1 MPPASTSLKKGY
13 RYRIYPTAEQQEQ
26 LAGLFG
32 ANRFLWNILIDKTEK
47 AYQTYQQQLQLDSVN
62 PPDYPKTDGYS
73 LVSMIPAIKQE
84 HPWMKDHSSV
94 SLQQTALHLGSAYK
108 NFFQGRRL
116 SRKPGKPRFKSKRGR
131 QSISLVGSA
140 FILKGG
146 QFTIAKMKD
155 PLHVVWSRDLPSE
168 PSSCTLSK
176 TPTGEYYVS
185 FTCEYTPPKT
195 SGTKVTG
202 IDLGLTHLATLSD
215 GTKIDN
221 PRHYQRVQKRL
232 KRLQQSLARKQKG
245 SKNRTKARIRV
256 ARCHQRIAAQ
266 RKDHLHKLS
275 RTLINENQ
283 VIGLE
288 TLKVANMVRN
298 RKLAKHIQSA
308 AWSTLSQYIAYKAK
322 ESQHCRV
329 ILMHPYFPSSHLCA
343 VTGKHLDRKLDLQ
356 ERHWECP
363 HCGQTH
369 DRDVNA
375 AQVIATEAL
384 QQVEWYGI
392 LRDPN
397 AGYIYTADLTSAR

>member
-1 MPPASTSLKKGY
+1 MSVALAPLKKGY
-13 RYRIYPTAEQQEQ
+13 KYRVYPTLEQQEQ

-32 ANRFLWNILIDKTEK
+32 SNRFLWNFLIDRTEK
-47 AYQTYQQQLQLDSVN
+47 AYQLYQEQLKLNPAN

-73 LVSMIPAIKQE
+73 FCSMIPAIKQE
-84 HPWMKDHSSV
+84 FPWMKDHSSV
-94 SLQQTALHLGSAYK
+94 SLQQTALHLGNAYK
-108 NFFQGRRL
+108 TFFQGRKL
-116 SRKPGKPRFKSKRGR
+116 SRKPGKPRFKSKRNR
-131 QSISLVGSA
+131 QSVSLTKTA
-140 FILKGG
+140 FILKDG
-146 QFTIAKMKD
+146 QFTIAKMKE
-155 PLHVVWSRDLPSE
+155 PLSVVWSRDLPSE

-195 SGTKVTG
+195 SGTSVTG

-221 PRHYQRVQKRL
+221 PRHYQTTQRRL
-232 KRLQQSLARKQKG
+232 KRLQQCLSRKQKG

-256 ARCHQRIAAQ
+256 ARCHQRTAAQ

-275 RTLINENQ
+275 RTLVNENQ

-308 AWSTLSQYIAYKAK
+308 AWSTLTQYIAYKAK

-329 ILMHPYFPSSHLCA
+329 ILMHPYFPSSHICA
-343 VTGKHLDRKLDLQ
+343 VTGKKLDRKLDLK
-356 ERHWECP
+356 ERHWDCP
-363 HCGQTH
+363 HCGQKH

-384 QQVEWYGI
+384 HQVEWHGL

-397 AGYIYTADLTSAR
+397 AGHLYVADTRSVR

>member
-1 MPPASTSLKKGY
+1 MSAASAPLKKGY
-13 RYRIYPTAEQQEQ
+13 KYRIYPTLEQQEQ

-32 ANRFLWNILIDKTEK
+32 SNRFLWNLLIDKTEK
-47 AYQTYQQQLQLDSVN
+47 AYQIYQEQLKLAPVN

-73 LVSMIPAIKQE
+73 FCSMIPAIKQE
-84 HPWMKDHSSV
+84 HPWMQEHSSV
-94 SLQQTALHLGSAYK
+94 SFQQTALHLGNAYK
-108 NFFQGRRL
+108 TFFQGRKL
-116 SRKPGKPRFKSKRGR
+116 TRKPGKPHFKTKRNH
-131 QSISLVGSA
+131 QSVSLMTTA
-140 FILKGG
+140 FTLKDG
-146 QFTIAKMKD
+146 QFTIAKMKI
-155 PLHVVWSRDLPSE
+155 PLHVVWSRDLPSA

-185 FTCEYTPPKT
+185 FTCEYLPPKT

-202 IDLGLTHLATLSD
+202 IDLGLTHLAILSD

-221 PRHYQRVQKRL
+221 PRHYQKAQKCL
-232 KRLQQSLARKQKG
+232 KRLQQSHSRKQKG

-256 ARCHQRIAAQ
+256 AQCHQHITSQ
-266 RKDHLHKLS
+266 RQDYLHKLS

-298 RKLAKHIQSA
+298 RKLAKHIHSA
-308 AWSTLSQYIAYKAK
+308 SWSTLTQYIAYKAK
-322 ESQHCRV
+322 ESQHCKV
-329 ILMHPYFPSSHLCA
+329 IMMNPYFPSSHLCA
-343 VTGKHLDRKLDLQ
+343 VTGKRLERKLDLK
-356 ERHWECP
+356 ERSWDCP

-384 QQVEWYGI
+384 QQVEWHGL

-397 AGYIYTADLTSAR
+397 AGHLYVADLASAR

>member
-1 MPPASTSLKKGY
+1 MSVALVPLKKGY
-13 RYRIYPTAEQQEQ
+13 KYRVYPTLEQQEQ

-32 ANRFLWNILIDKTEK
+32 SNRFLWNFLIDKIEK
-47 AYQTYQQQLQLDSVN
+47 AYQNYQEQLKLDPSN

-73 LVSMIPAIKQE
+73 LVTMIPTIKQE
-84 HPWMKDHSSV
+84 FPWMKAHSSV
-94 SLQQTALHLGSAYK
+94 SFQQTALHLGSAYK
-108 NFFQGRRL
+108 TFFQGRKL
-116 SRKPGKPRFKSKRGR
+116 SRKPGKPRFKSKRNH
-131 QSISLVGSA
+131 QSVSLMKTG

-146 QFTIAKMKD
+146 QFTVAKMKT

-195 SGTKVTG
+195 SGTNVTG
-202 IDLGLTHLATLSD
+202 IDLGLTHLAILSD

-221 PRHYQRVQKRL
+221 PRHYQKAQRRL
-232 KRLQQSLARKQKG
+232 KRLQQPLSRKQKG
-245 SKNRTKARIRV
+245 SKNRTKTRIRV
-256 ARCHQRIAAQ
+256 AQCHHHVAAQ

-275 RTLINENQ
+275 RTLVNENQ

-298 RKLAKHIQSA
+298 RKLAKHIHSA
-308 AWSTLSQYIAYKAK
+308 AWSTLLQYIAYKAK
-322 ESQHCRV
+322 ESQHCKV
-329 ILMHPYFPSSHLCA
+329 VMMHPYFPSSHLCS
-343 VTGKHLDRKLDLQ
+343 VTGKHLGRKLDLR
-356 ERHWECP
+356 ERAWGCP

-384 QQVEWYGI
+384 QQVEWHGI

-397 AGYIYTADLTSAR
+397 AGYLYTADLASAR

>member
-1 MPPASTSLKKGY
+1 MSVALAPLKKGY
-13 RYRIYPTAEQQEQ
+13 KYRIYPTPEQQEQ

-32 ANRFLWNILIDKTEK
+32 ANRFLWNLLIDKTEK
-47 AYQTYQQQLQLDSVN
+47 AYQIYQEQLKLDPAN
-62 PPDYPKTDGYS
+62 PPGYPKTDGYS
-73 LVSMIPAIKQE
+73 LVKMVPAIKQE

-94 SLQQTALHLGSAYK
+94 AFQQTALHLGNAYK
-108 NFFQGRRL
+108 TFFQGRRL
-116 SRKPGKPRFKSKRGR
+116 SRKPGNPRFKSKRNR
-131 QSISLVGSA
+131 QSVSLMRTA
-140 FILKGG
+140 FILKDG
-146 QFTIAKMKD
+146 QFTVAKIKA

-195 SGTKVTG
+195 SGTNVTG

-215 GTKIDN
+215 GSKIDN
-221 PRHYQRVQKRL
+221 PRHYQTAQKSL
-232 KRLQQSLARKQKG
+232 KRLQQSLCRKKKG

-256 ARCHQRIAAQ
+256 ARCHQRITAQ
-266 RKDHLHKLS
+266 RNDHLHKLS
-275 RTLINENQ
+275 RTLVNENQ

-288 TLKVANMVRN
+288 SLKVANMVRN
-298 RKLAKHIQSA
+298 RKLAKHIHSA
-308 AWSTLSQYIAYKAK
+308 AWSTLTQYIAYKAK
-322 ESQHCRV
+322 ESQRCKV
-329 ILMHPYFPSSHLCA
+329 ILMHPYFPSSHLCS
-343 VTGKHLDRKLDLQ
+343 VTGKHLGRKLDLR
-356 ERHWECP
+356 ERSWSCP

-384 QQVEWYGI
+384 HQVEWHGL

-397 AGYIYTADLTSAR
+397 AGHLYVADLVSTR

>member
-1 MPPASTSLKKGY
+1 MSTPDKSFKKGY
-13 RYRIYPTAEQQEQ
+13 KFRIYPTVEQRKQ

-32 ANRFLWNILIDKTEK
+32 VNRFLWNFLIDRTEK
-47 AYQTYQQQLQLDSVN
+47 AYQIYQEQLKLNPAN

-73 LVSMIPAIKQE
+73 FCSMLPAIKQE
-84 HPWMKDHSSV
+84 YPWMKDHSSV
-94 SLQQTALHLGSAYK
+94 SLQQTALHLGNAYK
-108 NFFQGRRL
+108 TFFQGRKL
-116 SRKPGKPRFKSKRGR
+116 SRKPGKPRFKSKRNH
-131 QSISLVGSA
+131 QSVSLMKKS
-140 FILKGG
+140 FILKDG
-146 QFTIAKMKD
+146 QFTVAKMKA

-168 PSSCTLSK
+168 PSSCTLSM
-176 TPTGEYYVS
+176 TPSGEYYVS

-221 PRHYQRVQKRL
+221 PRHYQTTQRRL
-232 KRLQQSLARKQKG
+232 KRLQQCLSRKQKG

-256 ARCHQRIAAQ
+256 ARCHRRIAAQ
-266 RKDHLHKLS
+266 RNDHLHKLS
-275 RTLINENQ
+275 RTLVNENQ

-288 TLKVANMVRN
+288 SLKVSNMTRN
-298 RKLAKHIQSA
+298 HKLAKHIHSA
-308 AWSTLSQYIAYKAK
+308 AWATLTRFIAYKAK

-329 ILMHPYFPSSHLCA
+329 ILMHPFFPSSHICA
-343 VTGKHLDRKLDLQ
+343 VTGKKLDRKLELR
-356 ERHWECP
+356 ERSWSCP
-363 HCGQTH
+363 HCGQKH

-384 QQVEWYGI
+384 HQVEWHGL

-397 AGYIYTADLTSAR
+397 AGHLYVADLVSTR